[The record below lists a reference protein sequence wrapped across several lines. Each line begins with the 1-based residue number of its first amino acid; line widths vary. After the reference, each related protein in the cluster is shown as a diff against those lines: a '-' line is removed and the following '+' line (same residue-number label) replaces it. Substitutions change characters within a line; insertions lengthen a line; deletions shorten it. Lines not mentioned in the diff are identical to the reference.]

1 MLSQRCFITL
11 VLAAVLAPPLTA
23 DEPLDLVPAES
34 LLCWS
39 ARPTESETPPS
50 AQSAATLATW
60 VNMGSRLVG
69 HPLEG
74 EVLIW
79 LRLAEAMGQMT
90 RYPHAIALIDARAR
104 RVGRDGRRVDRLKVV
119 LVVKTG
125 GDSSPFR
132 RTIQKIVNEQTDAD
146 SARLRRAKIGDW
158 LFQTLR
164 DSRLPKWAEIS
175 WGDMGEFFV
184 VTLGEDVWADVADV
198 ALGKAPALGRD
209 EWLRGVRGK
218 RRLKPT
224 IEAFEDFKAIRER
237 LDPLVDGRASEFLS
251 AWNASTIDRCHWA
264 VGFENRGLFCITS
277 FVRGGRKAERI
288 LAHPSFGNAAL
299 REAIPSEVNYAIFRV
314 SPRRMIPML
323 VESLIATRNQKTRDN
338 LHKQWELIQ
347 QHREFDAQR
356 DLLDNLGDH
365 IVLHN
370 YPPHPLNIPLTV
382 TILFEIRKEPQLVR
396 ETIDKMCRG
405 WKAGLEQ
412 TAERTGVP
420 NLLSLRHDDDGVWY
434 LQIGFIAGPAWTV
447 TDRFVITSWSPAAL
461 RDYLNHAGAAAG
473 NRTAK

>member
-1 MLSQRCFITL
+1 MLPQRCLITF
-11 VLAAVLAPPLTA
+11 VLAAVTAPPLTA

-34 LLCWS
+34 MLCWS
-39 ARPTESETPPS
+39 ARPTKSESSPA

-60 VNMGSRLVG
+60 VNLGSRLVG
-69 HPLEG
+69 KPLEG

-104 RVGRDGRRVDRLKVV
+104 PVGRDGRRVDRLKVA
-119 LVVKTG
+119 LIVKTG

-132 RTIQKIVNEQTDAD
+132 RTIQKIVNEQTDAGA
-146 SARLRRAKIGDW
+146 ARLRRAKVGDW
-158 LFQTLR
+158 LFQTLK

-184 VTLGEDVWADVADV
+184 VTLGDGVWADVADV
-198 ALGKAPALGRD
+198 ALGKAASLGGD
-209 EWLRGVRGK
+209 KWLSGVRAK
-218 RRLKPT
+218 RSDQPT
-224 IEAFEDFKAIRER
+224 IEAFQDFKAIRDR
-237 LDPLVDGRASEFLS
+237 LDPLVDGRVTEFLS
-251 AWNASTIDRCHWA
+251 AWHAAAIDRCHWS
-264 VGFENRGLFCITS
+264 VGFENHGLFCIVS
-277 FVRGGRKAERI
+277 FLRGGRKAERI
-288 LAHPSFGNAAL
+288 LAHPKFGSAAL
-299 REAIPSEVNYAIFRV
+299 REAIPSDVNYAVFKV
-314 SPRRMIPML
+314 SPRRLIPML
-323 VESLIATRNQKTRDN
+323 VESLVATRDRRTREN
-338 LHKQWELIQ
+338 IRRQWELIQ

-396 ETIDKMCRG
+396 ETIEKMCRG
-405 WKAGLEQ
+405 WKEGLEQ
-412 TAERTGVP
+412 TAEQTGEP
-420 NLLSLRHDDDGVWY
+420 NLLSLKRDDDGIWH

-447 TDRFVITSWSPAAL
+447 TDRFMITSWSPAAL
-461 RDYLNHAGAAAG
+461 RDYLTRAGAAAG
-473 NRTAK
+473 SRATK